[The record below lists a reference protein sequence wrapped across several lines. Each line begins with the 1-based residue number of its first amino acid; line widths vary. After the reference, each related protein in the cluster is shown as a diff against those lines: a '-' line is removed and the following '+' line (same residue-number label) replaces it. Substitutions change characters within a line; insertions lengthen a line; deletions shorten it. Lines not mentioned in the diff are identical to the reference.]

1 MMVVL
6 HWVRQLWQT
15 PEQVMEVRM
24 CLSIPGRI
32 TEIKQDRS
40 LIMGKVD
47 FGGITRE
54 VCLDYVPEAQ
64 VGQYVLIHVGF
75 AISVLDE
82 EEAMVRLN
90 TIRELAD
97 FEEELKSDTSA

>member
-1 MMVVL
+1 
-6 HWVRQLWQT
+6 
-15 PEQVMEVRM
+15 M
-24 CLSIPGRI
+24 CLSIPGKI
-32 TEIKQDRS
+32 TEIRQDES
-40 LIMGKVD
+40 LLMGMVD

-82 EEAMVRLN
+82 EEAMERLN

-97 FEEELKSDTSA
+97 FEEELKSDSSL

>member
-1 MMVVL
+1 
-6 HWVRQLWQT
+6 
-15 PEQVMEVRM
+15 M

-32 TEIKQDRS
+32 REITNQDS
-40 LIMGKVD
+40 PIMGMVD
-47 FGGITRE
+47 FGGVVKE

-82 EEAMVRLN
+82 EEAQARLSM
-90 TIRELAD
+90 IREISEFAD
-97 FEEELKSDTSA
+97 ELDSDTD

>member
-1 MMVVL
+1 
-6 HWVRQLWQT
+6 
-15 PEQVMEVRM
+15 M
-24 CLSIPGRI
+24 CLSIPGKI
-32 TEIKQDRS
+32 KEIYNDGS

-47 FGGITRE
+47 FGGVLKE

-82 EEAMVRLN
+82 DEAMARLD
-90 TIRELAD
+90 TIREIEN
-97 FEEELKSDTSA
+97 FEEELGSS

>member
-1 MMVVL
+1 
-6 HWVRQLWQT
+6 
-15 PEQVMEVRM
+15 M

-32 TEIKQDRS
+32 TEIKQDGS
-40 LIMGKVD
+40 LSMGMVD

-75 AISVLDE
+75 AISLLDE
-82 EEAMVRLN
+82 EEAMERLN
-90 TIRELAD
+90 AIREIEN
-97 FEEELKSDTSA
+97 FEEELKSDEV

>member
-1 MMVVL
+1 
-6 HWVRQLWQT
+6 
-15 PEQVMEVRM
+15 M

-32 TEIKQDRS
+32 KEITNQDS
-40 LIMGKVD
+40 LIMGMVD
-47 FGGITRE
+47 FGGVVRE

-82 EEAMVRLN
+82 KEA
-90 TIRELAD
+90 RETL
-97 FEEELKSDTSA
+97 ELLQQIEMLSSELPPAGGEP

>member
-1 MMVVL
+1 
-6 HWVRQLWQT
+6 
-15 PEQVMEVRM
+15 M
-24 CLSIPGRI
+24 CLSIPGKI
-32 TEIKQDRS
+32 TEISQDGS
-40 LIMGKVD
+40 LIMGMVD

-82 EEAMVRLN
+82 KEAMERLN
-90 TIRELAD
+90 TIREIEN
-97 FEEELKSDTSA
+97 FEEELKTDNIP